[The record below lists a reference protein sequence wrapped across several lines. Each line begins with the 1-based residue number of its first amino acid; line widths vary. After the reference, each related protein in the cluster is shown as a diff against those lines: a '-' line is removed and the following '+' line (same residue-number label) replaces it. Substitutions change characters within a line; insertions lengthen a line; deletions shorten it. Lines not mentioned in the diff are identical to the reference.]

1 MMTMRR
7 TRTSPTRTK
16 PRPRR
21 LHAISPSRPS
31 GARSAGT
38 RRTDA
43 ADAGPCAGATW
54 TARPTP
60 GPRRPGAA
68 GAEEAA
74 EAGELPRPPA
84 EAEAEAEAAA
94 SHPPSVRRPLPR
106 ARVVSGSRATTRIP
120 AASAA
125 GSAGGR
131 PPRLRNPRNFCGQRR
146 VRRARSA
153 AVPLRPCPS
162 NPPARNPSARPP
174 SRTSPSTSPALAAT
188 SPRPSPSSYLAT
200 AASSR
205 ARSPTRR
212 LPRRSRRRPP
222 RARRAW
228 TRTRRSTRAS

>member
-1 MMTMRR
+1 MMRR
-7 TRTSPTRTK
+7 MGTSPTRTK

-31 GARSAGT
+31 GAPSAGT

-68 GAEEAA
+68 GAEEAG

-84 EAEAEAEAAA
+84 EAEAAAEAAA
-94 SHPPSVRRPLPR
+94 SHPPSVHRPLPR

-153 AVPLRPCPS
+153 AVPLRPRPAS

-188 SPRPSPSSYLAT
+188 SPRPSPSSYHAT
-200 AASSR
+200 AASWR
-205 ARSPTRR
+205 ARSRTRP